1 MTRVMGFTRHEQ
13 VTVMTAHPTLNL
25 KTRTSLDSWSK
36 WHTLSHNI
44 VVLFCSH
51 TEMHFLVVLVCSC
64 LGVVDEMLTKDL
76 HVTFLT
82 FVKWPSPFGGQGRR
96 PPFTR
101 QHFANSCTFQSPP
114 YAHLQSIPPIMG
126 YYFTTRFTFTLQT
139 GRISFS
145 LMRDRR
151 PCWHGVLTILYHFT
165 KNSRRWF
172 SSWF

>member
-1 MTRVMGFTRHEQ
+1 
-13 VTVMTAHPTLNL
+13 
-25 KTRTSLDSWSK
+25 
-36 WHTLSHNI
+36 
-44 VVLFCSH
+44 
-51 TEMHFLVVLVCSC
+51 MHFLVVLVCSC

-139 GRISFS
+139 SRISFS

-151 PCWHGVLTILYHFT
+151 PCWCVDNFVPFYKEQSAMVFQLVLVRLEFCSKAARVCGQKVDTQLDCAVQL
-165 KNSRRWF
+165 
-172 SSWF
+172 